1 MTGKRVLVTG
11 ATGFVGGAVT
21 RALTRSGHQVTAL
34 VRDAGGPGARELAG
48 AGVEVRAGDMLR
60 PETYTALVAG
70 ADAVVHA
77 AQVRPGR
84 RISAGQLAAMR
95 HADQVMTG
103 ALAAACRAG
112 GARLLYTSGAY
123 VYGDHGDRWI
133 TESTPQNPVPLG
145 AMHHAGA
152 ALVREHAAD
161 GLDAVV
167 VHCGFAYGP
176 GGNFRTAF
184 LDQPRT
190 GALRHIGGGRNYW
203 SCIHL
208 DDLAAGYVAA
218 LENGASGSSYNLAD
232 DEPLPLAEFTARV
245 ARLIGAR
252 RTGAMPKPLAAAAL
266 GGAVADSLTVSY
278 RVSNRRAKDEL
289 GWSPKHPSTADGLP
303 GVLEQLGVARPPGSA
318 G

>member
-21 RALTRSGHQVTAL
+21 RALTRAGHQVTAL
-34 VRDAGGPGARELAG
+34 VRDAGRAADLTAS
-48 AGVEVRAGDMLR
+48 GVSVRTGDMLR
-60 PETYTALVAG
+60 PETYAPLVAE

-77 AQVRPGR
+77 AQLRPGR
-84 RISAGQLAAMR
+84 RPAAGRLAKMR
-95 HADQVMTG
+95 HADQVMTA
-103 ALAAACRAG
+103 ALGDACRRS

-133 TESTPQNPVPLG
+133 TESTPHNPAPLG
-145 AMHHAGA
+145 AMHAAGA
-152 ALVREHAAD
+152 AVVREQAAD

-176 GGNFRTAF
+176 GGNFKTAF

-190 GALRHIGGGRNYW
+190 GALRHVGGGGNYW

-218 LENGASGSSYNLAD
+218 LEHAAPGSSYNLAD
-232 DEPLPLAEFTARV
+232 DEPLPLADFTARV
-245 ARLIGAR
+245 AHLIGVR
-252 RTGAMPKPLAAAAL
+252 RTGAIPKPLAAAAL
-266 GGAVADSLTVSY
+266 GGPVANSLTVSY

-289 GWSPKHPSTADGLP
+289 GWSPAYPSTADGLP
-303 GVLEQLGVARPPGSA
+303 GVLAQLGAARPPDAA